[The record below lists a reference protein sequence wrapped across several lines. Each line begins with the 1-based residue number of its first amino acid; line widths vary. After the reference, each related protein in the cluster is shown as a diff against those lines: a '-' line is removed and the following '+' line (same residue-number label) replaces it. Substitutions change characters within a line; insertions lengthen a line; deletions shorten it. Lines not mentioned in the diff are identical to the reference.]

1 MSHAPEHSS
10 APAEPSVAEL
20 MTQLSEQTSRLTA
33 AVHGIIFSVV
43 KHSSAPRRPGVPA
56 VERRMAR
63 PLTAARRPR

>member
-43 KHSSAPRRPGVPA
+43 KTLIDRGGARAFQRWSGEWPGH
-56 VERRMAR
+56 
-63 PLTAARRPR
+63 